1 MATTSHRGIGVR
13 GGLHLQ
19 RPHIWLDGR
28 PRDAVAWLARVGPPV
43 RRPSSVL
50 CAAPLAALIGSAR
63 SPMALPYGKTV
74 ALGAAAVTLWP
85 AGSGPGS
92 SLLSVVHGG
101 VRTVI
106 ATAARSS
113 PLAGGEPMHAT
124 TCDVLVVDASRAAA
138 IGGLDD
144 VLDAALERLIASA
157 AEPPALV
164 IVPDRA
170 LAWHVAHR
178 AGRLAPTH
186 LAGDWQRWRGQ
197 ASRPPTVGPARAMVQ
212 IVGPRRALADATAP
226 RLWIGGS
233 PPPQASTPRDTWLD
247 VDACARGEELDAVIR
262 AHRPREVVCWGPG
275 AAVLAARVSS
285 ARVVELVEGP
295 QLSLL

>member
-1 MATTSHRGIGVR
+1 
-13 GGLHLQ
+13 
-19 RPHIWLDGR
+19 
-28 PRDAVAWLARVGPPV
+28 
-43 RRPSSVL
+43 
-50 CAAPLAALIGSAR
+50 
-63 SPMALPYGKTV
+63 MALPYGKTL

-92 SLLSVVHGG
+92 SLLCVVLGG

-106 ATAARSS
+106 ATAARTA

-124 TCDVLVVDASRAAA
+124 TCDVLVVDASRATAT
-138 IGGLDD
+138 GSLDEA
-144 VLDAALERLIASA
+144 LDGALVRLIASA
-157 AEPPALV
+157 PDAPGLV

-186 LAGDWQRWRGQ
+186 LAGDWRRWRSQ
-197 ASRPPTVGPARAMVQ
+197 ASRPPTVGPAQAALHIVGAGRAM
-212 IVGPRRALADATAP
+212 ADTNAP

-247 VDACARGEELDAVIR
+247 VDALARGGELDAVVR

-275 AAVLAARVSS
+275 AAALAKRVSPV
-285 ARVVELVEGP
+285 RVVELIEGP